1 MKSPRERRKAV
12 LIVAQS
18 ARALAAA
25 ARRSRQPAIAIDAFR
40 DLDTVE
46 LVEECIRV
54 PFGPYGFDERILFAA
69 IEECRTR
76 VSGLVYGT
84 GFEHSPA
91 LLARLEALVP
101 LIGNTPQSVA
111 LVKDPI
117 SFANLLKEIGVPHP
131 ETTRQPRIGRNWLRK
146 RVGGAGGGHIR
157 ETASESAFFDPSL
170 YYQRRMPGSPVSALF
185 IADGRR
191 ARILG
196 FSEQWS
202 DGGDDM
208 PFRYGGSAGPIKLPG
223 PIEASVRRIC
233 TALSAAA
240 CLRGL
245 NSLDLLIEE
254 GRVVVLEVNP
264 RPGATLDIFDG
275 NGGLALWRLHCRAI
289 EGRIAAPSQRK
300 AAEVKS
306 VRAASIVYA
315 PRRLRIPDAFEWPR
329 WTSDRGRD
337 GAIVNRN
344 DPVCTVRASAATA
357 SAARGIVAD
366 RARKLSAALD
376 RSRLHTQG
384 NVRSLE
390 KRSPWPNR
398 TTP

>member
-1 MKSPRERRKAV
+1 
-12 LIVAQS
+12 
-18 ARALAAA
+18 
-25 ARRSRQPAIAIDAFR
+25 
-40 DLDTVE
+40 
-46 LVEECIRV
+46 
-54 PFGPYGFDERILFAA
+54 
-69 IEECRTR
+69 
-76 VSGLVYGT
+76 
-84 GFEHSPA
+84 
-91 LLARLEALVP
+91 
-101 LIGNTPQSVA
+101 
-111 LVKDPI
+111 
-117 SFANLLKEIGVPHP
+117 
-131 ETTRQPRIGRNWLRK
+131 
-146 RVGGAGGGHIR
+146 
-157 ETASESAFFDPSL
+157 
-170 YYQRRMPGSPVSALF
+170 
-185 IADGRR
+185 
-191 ARILG
+191 
-196 FSEQWS
+196 
-202 DGGDDM
+202 
-208 PFRYGGSAGPIKLPG
+208 
-223 PIEASVRRIC
+223 
-233 TALSAAA
+233 
-240 CLRGL
+240 LRGL
-245 NSLDLLIEE
+245 NSLDLLIEK

-329 WTSDRGRD
+329 WASDRGRD

-344 DPVCTVRASAATA
+344 DPVCTVRASAATT